1 MSSLRETKK
10 AATRATLAHAAA
22 RTALDGGAEGLTVAA
37 VAEAAGVSP
46 RTFHNYFASMDE
58 ALVAFIVDR
67 SADLATRFDE
77 VPAGVGIFEAVERV
91 LVAGLHEDLG
101 ERGEWDSFAV
111 LFQVGDVLQ
120 TLTGAQ
126 SRPGLA
132 RRLYPVFAAVLPDD
146 GGLDDFEVQV
156 TIQAAVAVARTA
168 LEAYYDLP
176 EPRDVVAGERLVRR
190 AFAAVRLA

>member
-1 MSSLRETKK
+1 MSGLRETKK
-10 AATRATLAHAAA
+10 AATRATLARAAA
-22 RTALDGGAEGLTVAA
+22 RIALDGGAEGLTVAA

-58 ALVAFIVDR
+58 ALVTFIVDR
-67 SADLATRFDE
+67 AADLAQRFDE
-77 VPAGVGIFEAVERV
+77 VPAGVSLFDAVERV
-91 LVAGLHEDLG
+91 LIAGLREDLG
-101 ERGEWDSFAV
+101 ERGEWDSFVV

-132 RRLYPVFAAVLPDD
+132 RRLYPVFEAVLPVDS
-146 GGLDDFEVQV
+146 GVDDFEAQV
-156 TIQAAVAVARTA
+156 AIQAAVAVARTA

-176 EPRDVVAGERLVRR
+176 EPREVAAGERLVRR

>member
-1 MSSLRETKK
+1 MSGLRETKK
-10 AATRATLAHAAA
+10 AATRATLARAAA
-22 RTALDGGAEGLTVAA
+22 RIALDGGAEGLTVAA

-58 ALVAFIVDR
+58 ALVTFIVDR
-67 SADLATRFDE
+67 AADLAERFDE
-77 VPAGVGIFEAVERV
+77 VPAGVSLFDAVERV
-91 LVAGLHEDLG
+91 LIAGLREDLG
-101 ERGEWDSFAV
+101 ERGEWDSFVV

-132 RRLYPVFAAVLPDD
+132 RRLYPVFEAVLPVDS
-146 GGLDDFEVQV
+146 GVDDFEAQV
-156 TIQAAVAVARTA
+156 AIQAAVAVARTA

-176 EPRDVVAGERLVRR
+176 EPREVAAGERLVRR

>member
-22 RTALDGGAEGLTVAA
+22 RIALAEGAEGLTVAA
-37 VAEAAGVSP
+37 VAGAAGVSP

-67 SADLATRFDE
+67 SADLAARFDE
-77 VPAGVGIFEAVERV
+77 VPAGVGLFEAVERV
-91 LVAGLHEDLG
+91 LVAGLREDLG

-126 SRPGLA
+126 SRPSLA
-132 RRLYPVFAAVLPDD
+132 KRLYPVFAAVLPP
-146 GGLDDFEVQV
+146 GGDLDEFESQVAVQV
-156 TIQAAVAVARTA
+156 AVAVARTA
-168 LEAYYDLP
+168 LEAYYGLP
-176 EPRDVVAGERLVRR
+176 EPRDVAVGERLVRR